1 MLKMPQGAN
10 TDTQTSNKTQPNQDF
25 ERNLHKNEN
34 PTHFK
39 KIPNLQNPKIKS
51 T

>member
-10 TDTQTSNKTQPNQDF
+10 TDTQTSNKTQPTQDF

-34 PTHFK
+34 PNPFSKNPQFT
-39 KIPNLQNPKIKS
+39 KILS
-51 T
+51 

>member
-25 ERNLHKNEN
+25 ERNLQKNKKKT
-34 PTHFK
+34 PTHFR
-39 KIPNLQNPKIKS
+39 KIPNLKTLS
-51 T
+51 

>member
-25 ERNLHKNEN
+25 ERNFHKNEN
-34 PTHFK
+34 P
-39 KIPNLQNPKIKS
+39 NPFSKNPQF
-51 T
+51 TA